1 MARTKTV
8 KSKDGKRK
16 ETRAEKHARLESQ
29 RQAREACE
37 RILPYILGGVLLC
50 LILFGLYVRSVPP
63 KERVIK
69 VPPSAEQQQKQGVPE
84 FMNINVDPKLQGEDA
99 ERAALDEAMRL
110 LQEREAAGG
119 SDKGESIVSIVENS
133 DPETVEL

>member
-1 MARTKTV
+1 M
-8 KSKDGKRK
+8 S
-16 ETRAEKHARLESQ
+16 
-29 RQAREACE
+29 ACE